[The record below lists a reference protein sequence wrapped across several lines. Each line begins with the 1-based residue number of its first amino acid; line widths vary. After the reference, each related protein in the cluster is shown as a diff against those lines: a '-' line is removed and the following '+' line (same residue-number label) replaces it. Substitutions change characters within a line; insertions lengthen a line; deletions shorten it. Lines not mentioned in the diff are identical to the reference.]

1 MDARP
6 QIIGLGLATLD
17 VLIRLKD
24 MPTWEHGTRVNSFR
38 FDGGGLVGT
47 AMVAAA
53 KLGARVGFIGT
64 AGSDEAAELK
74 LRSFVECGVDLSHL
88 VRREGAEDQVVL
100 VFVHAETGE
109 RTFAGVWHGRGTRE
123 PLRVEELD
131 RAYITAADY
140 LHVDGL
146 LHHEATLQAV
156 RWMKEAGKTVV
167 MDGSRTS
174 GTVGEA
180 HRALIPYVD
189 VLITGEGYARGLTG
203 LEDIWQ
209 AGQAVLE
216 LGPRIFI
223 ETVGER
229 GAYTITRDEQFHTP
243 AFQVDVV
250 DTTGAGDVFH
260 GAYIVAMLHG
270 WGPRTCAVFST
281 AVSALKCTVLGGR
294 AGIPT
299 FEETLAFLKARDI
312 ELLTEPIIS

>member
-1 MDARP
+1 MDGRP

-17 VLIRLKD
+17 VLIRLRD
-24 MPTWEHGTRVNSFR
+24 MPTWEHGTRVSSFR

-53 KLGARVGFIGT
+53 RLGARVGFIGT
-64 AGSDEAAELK
+64 AASDEAAELK

-109 RTFAGVWHGRGTRE
+109 RTFAGVWHGRRQ
-123 PLRVEELD
+123 PIQVDELD
-131 RAYITAADY
+131 REYITAADY
-140 LHVDGL
+140 LHIDGL

-156 RWMKEAGKTVV
+156 QWIKAAGKTVV
-167 MDGSRTS
+167 MDGSKTS
-174 GTVGEA
+174 SAVRDE
-180 HRALIPYVD
+180 HRQLIPYVD

-203 LEDIWQ
+203 FDDIWQ
-209 AGQAVLE
+209 AGEAVLE
-216 LGPRIFI
+216 LGPRVFV

-229 GAYTITRDEQFHTP
+229 GSYTITPEEQFHTP

-260 GAYIVAMLHG
+260 GAYIVAMMHG
-270 WGPRTCAVFST
+270 WDPRACATFST

-299 FEETLAFLKARDI
+299 FEQTLAFLRARGI
-312 ELLTEPIIS
+312 ELEG